1 MKKTIL
7 LPILLSVFMLTSSS
21 ISAQK
26 FFPSLDTFIQ
36 QNVATIPQDSAPA
49 GLFKIECRKSA
60 ALSRVG
66 FIEFNLGSL
75 SKACTKAEVNLY
87 CYETA
92 NSGDE
97 EVQMYEVT
105 SGVFDMHTTWNS
117 LNGKY
122 TLGSTYLSHNTVLN
136 ASNVDP
142 VLGVPATAAWY
153 KFDITTLVNNAAA
166 TSGTDKKIRVCVQAA
181 TGNLA
186 VRFYSVNVK
195 TEPDWNF
202 VADYA
207 PFLDVQTPA
216 GINELSDKN
225 VASIYKNAN
234 NQITIDCMGSL
245 SADASATVYNATG
258 KKMSTVNMSNPKTI
272 INKTF
277 GSGIYMI
284 KVTNAGVS
292 TTQKVILN

>member
-7 LPILLSVFMLTSSS
+7 LPVLLSVFILTSIS

-26 FFPSLDTFIQ
+26 FYPSLDTFIQ
-36 QNVATIPQDSAPA
+36 QNVATTPQDSAPA

-66 FIEFNLGSL
+66 FIEFNLGNL
-75 SKACTKAEVNLY
+75 SKQCTIAEVNLY

-97 EVQMYEVT
+97 DVEMYEVT
-105 SGVFDMHTTWNS
+105 SGVFDMHTTWNNFNS
-117 LNGKY
+117 IY
-122 TLGSTYLSHNTVLN
+122 TLGTTYLSKNTVIN
-136 ASNVDP
+136 ASVPDP
-142 VLGVPATAAWY
+142 NTGLPATAAWY
-153 KFDITTLVNNAAA
+153 KFDITTLVNKAAA
-166 TSGTDKKIRVCVQAA
+166 TTGTDKKIRVCVKAA

-207 PFLDVQTPA
+207 PFLDVQSAA
-216 GINELSDKN
+216 GINDVATNK

-234 NQITIDCMGSL
+234 NQLVVDCNGSL

-258 KKMSTVNMSNPKTI
+258 QKISTINISNAKTI
-272 INKTF
+272 VNNTF
-277 GSGIYMI
+277 GSGIFMI

-292 TTQKVILN
+292 STQKVILN

>member
-7 LPILLSVFMLTSSS
+7 LPILLSVIMLASIS

-26 FFPSLDTFIQ
+26 FYPSLDTFIQ

-75 SKACTKAEVNLY
+75 SKACIKAEINLY

-97 EVQMYEVT
+97 DVEMYEVT

-117 LNGKY
+117 FNAVY
-122 TLGSTYLSHNTVLN
+122 TLGTTYLSKNTVIN

-153 KFDITTLVNNAAA
+153 KFDITTLVNKSAA
-166 TSGTDKKIRVCVQAA
+166 TTGTDKKIRVCVKAA

-207 PFLDVQTPA
+207 PFLDVQSAA
-216 GINELSDKN
+216 GINDVATNK

-234 NQITIDCMGSL
+234 NQLVVDCKGGL

-258 KKMSTVNMSNPKTI
+258 KRMSIVNISSPKTI
-272 INKTF
+272 INNTF

>member
-7 LPILLSVFMLTSSS
+7 LPILLSVFMLTSIS

-36 QNVATIPQDSAPA
+36 QNVATTPQDSTPA

-60 ALSRVG
+60 ALSRIG

-75 SKACTKAEVNLY
+75 SKQCTKAEVNLY

-97 EVQMYEVT
+97 DVEMYEVT

-117 LNGKY
+117 FNAAY
-122 TLGSTYLSHNTVLN
+122 TLGTTYLSKNTVIN
-136 ASNVDP
+136 ASVPDP
-142 VLGVPATAAWY
+142 NTGLPATAAWY
-153 KFDITTLVNNAAA
+153 KFDITTLVNKAAA
-166 TSGTDKKIRVCVQAA
+166 TTGTDKKIRVCVKAV

-207 PFLDVQTPA
+207 PFLDVQS
-216 GINELSDKN
+216 LSAVSEVKN
-225 VASIYKNAN
+225 SDVASIYKNTY
-234 NQITIDCMGSL
+234 NQITIDCKYRL
-245 SADASATVYNATG
+245 SSDASAIVYNAIG
-258 KKMSTVNMSNPKTI
+258 QKLSTINISDTKTI
-272 INKTF
+272 ISNKF
-277 GSGIYMI
+277 SSGIYMI

-292 TTQKVILN
+292 TTQKVILD

>member
-7 LPILLSVFMLTSSS
+7 LPVLLSVFLLTSIS
-21 ISAQK
+21 ISAQR

-36 QNVATIPQDSAPA
+36 QNVATTPQDSAPA
-49 GLFKIECRKSA
+49 GLFKIECRKST

-75 SKACTKAEVNLY
+75 SKQCTKAEVNLY

-117 LNGKY
+117 FNGKY
-122 TLGSTYLSHNTVLN
+122 TLGSTYLSKNTVIN
-136 ASNVDP
+136 ASVPDP
-142 VLGVPATAAWY
+142 NTGLPATAAWY
-153 KFDITTLVNNAAA
+153 KFDITTLVNKAAA

-202 VADYA
+202 VDFYA
-207 PFLDVQTPA
+207 PFLDVQTPS
-216 GINELSDKN
+216 GINEVKN
-225 VASIYKNAN
+225 NDIASVYKNAN
-234 NQITIDCMGSL
+234 NQITVDCKATVST
-245 SADASATVYNATG
+245 DASAIVYNSIG
-258 KKMSTVNMSNPKTI
+258 KKIATINLTNAKTV
-272 INKTF
+272 INNTF
-277 GSGIYMI
+277 GSGVYMI

-292 TTQKVILN
+292 TTQKLILN